1 MEYGTQPQSL
11 FDSIETWIKRPFDD
25 DMDLVEWAA
34 LTVAITT
41 IVYLW
46 WRVLIGLYGEAD

>member
-1 MEYGTQPQSL
+1 MDQSL
-11 FDSIETWIKRPFDD
+11 FDSIQEWISHPFDN

-34 LTVAITT
+34 FTVVLVT

-46 WRVLIGLYGEAD
+46 WRVLVGLYGEAE

>member
-1 MEYGTQPQSL
+1 MDYAEPQSL

-46 WRVLIGLYGEAD
+46 WRVLVGLYGEAD

>member
-1 MEYGTQPQSL
+1 MDYAAPQSL
-11 FDSIETWIKRPFDD
+11 FDSIEAWVKRPFDD

-41 IVYLW
+41 IAYLW
-46 WRVLIGLYGEAD
+46 WRVLVGLYGEAD